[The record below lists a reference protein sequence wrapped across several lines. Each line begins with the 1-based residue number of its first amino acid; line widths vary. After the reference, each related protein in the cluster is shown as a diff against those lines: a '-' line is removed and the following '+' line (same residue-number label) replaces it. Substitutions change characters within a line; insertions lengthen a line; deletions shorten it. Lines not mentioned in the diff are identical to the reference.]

1 MRTLYFPLLGHDC
14 QYLFTITLKPYN
26 LNYIINILLP
36 LLRAEAHRTGHDIQ
50 IDMGDIPD
58 IDMDE
63 KEIRQLILNLVRNG
77 FEAMET
83 GGILTIGTHLERWC

>member
-1 MRTLYFPLLGHDC
+1 VLGHDC
-14 QYLFTITLKPYN
+14 QYLFNDYAQAYN

-36 LLRAEAHRTGHDIQ
+36 LLRAEALRTGHDIQ